1 MLIKSKKLIFNIILL
16 TFSVLPAIAGNE
28 HTNAGSNKEFSVSSL
43 RLDSLGKISWVAYN
57 QNGSLE
63 FGIEQFL
70 NEHWVMVGIVAGD
83 AIAEQSA
90 YSYSPHQHSGEN
102 KYRISWI
109 GPDKTKI
116 YSNIV
121 STISKK
127 EDVFFQLSEDNQK
140 VTFTGN
146 TYYMLY
152 NPYGFITLR
161 GYGTSLDISDFKPG
175 MYCLTYDN
183 KVATF
188 EKKPVWFSHTK
199 HPIVHENKP
208 EHFKKAKKPFEMDPP

>member
-1 MLIKSKKLIFNIILL
+1 MLSTRKILFFNILILL
-16 TFSVLPAIAGNE
+16 FSSAYSFAGNDQHE
-28 HTNAGSNKEFSVSSL
+28 AGRLKEFKVSSI
-43 RLDSLGKISWVAYN
+43 RLDSLGKINWVAYN
-57 QNGSLE
+57 QNGALE

-83 AIAEQSA
+83 AVADQSA

-102 KYRISWI
+102 KYRISWT
-109 GPDKTKI
+109 GPEKTKN

-121 STISKK
+121 STLSKK

-140 VTFTGN
+140 VTFSGN

-152 NPYGFITLR
+152 NPYGFVTLR
-161 GYGTSLDISDFKPG
+161 GYGSSLDISDFKPG
-175 MYCLTYDN
+175 TYCLTYDN

-188 EKKPVWFSHTK
+188 EKKAVWFSHSK
-199 HPIVHENKP
+199 HPIVRENKP
-208 EHFKKAKKPFEMDPP
+208 EHYKKAKKPFEMDPP